1 MSYRDDEAQS
11 GPALATGP
19 AIPESYSLIDRH
31 TGIEGTVT
39 SERDLRI
46 EGKLRGELRCQGLV
60 QIAEGA
66 DVDATI
72 QADRVTVAGNLKGK
86 LTCNGRFQIL
96 PTGRV
101 QGTLVT
107 RSLVINEGAIFEG
120 ELRMEGDSQSI
131 VTAPAA
137 QPESRVEEDETTQL
151 LRRIAGGDDARASDP
166 SPSSES
172 GGSTSSSPEGNKR
185 HPR

>member
-1 MSYRDDEAQS
+1 MSYREDESQS
-11 GPALATGP
+11 GLAQATGP

-31 TGIEGTVT
+31 TRIEGTVA

-46 EGKLRGELRCQGLV
+46 EGTLRGELHCQGLV

-72 QADRVTVAGNLKGK
+72 QADRVTVAGSLKGK

-120 ELRMEGDSQSI
+120 ELRMEGDSQPV
-131 VTAPAA
+131 VTATAV
-137 QPESRVEEDETTQL
+137 QPENRIDEDETTQL
-151 LRRIAGGDDARASDP
+151 LRRIAGGDDAGGTDNASSTETDD
-166 SPSSES
+166 
-172 GGSTSSSPEGNKR
+172 STSSSAEGNKR